1 MTGNFVFIFRNKSNI
16 KPSLRVFIEKS
27 GFHCRKQGRKWE
39 VREDREKN
47 KTKKRVEGRK
57 TGRKEGNYIRMQ
69 IQ

>member
-1 MTGNFVFIFRNKSNI
+1 M
-16 KPSLRVFIEKS
+16 VFIEKS
-27 GFHCRKQGRKWE
+27 GFHCRIQGRKWE